1 MIELDEYARKVGVSV
16 SDMLSRSRTPEL
28 VAARQ
33 VYWFYLRSKGL
44 GFSEIGRRFG
54 WDHATVLYGVNRVR
68 DLIWTK
74 DGYLERYLDAAGYEK
89 TVRWQDVREI
99 EKTAGTQNLG
109 TQNLETQ
116 YFASLQR

>member
-16 SDMLSRSRTPEL
+16 ADMLSRSRKPEL

-54 WDHATVLYGVNRVR
+54 WDHATVLHGVKKVR
-68 DLIWTK
+68 DIIWTK
-74 DGYLERYLDAAGYEK
+74 DGYLERYLEAVGYDPRI
-89 TVRWQDVREI
+89 TRIDTNI
-99 EKTAGTQNLG
+99 
-109 TQNLETQ
+109 
-116 YFASLQR
+116 